1 MFDVSIVE
9 AQHII
14 CITGWSVWTELRLFR
29 GEDAL
34 RIYDGTLGELLC
46 RKADQG
52 VNVKVMVWS
61 EYTSGNIKTE
71 GVMGTHDMETYNYFK
86 DGRNY
91 ENPQG
96 NNKVIGQHRL
106 YRSILIC

>member
-1 MFDVSIVE
+1 MFDVSIVG

-29 GEDAL
+29 GQDAL
-34 RIYDGTLGELLC
+34 DFYDGTLGELLC

-52 VNVKVMVWS
+52 VKVKVMVWS
-61 EYTSGNIKTE
+61 EYTSGNLKTE